1 MNCKHLG
8 LKLIAANLV
17 GFGAL
22 AAGPAWATVITNNLT
37 SDTSASAGG
46 QPANVAGPTSNS
58 TYVTN
63 FSSSSAL
70 GGSSA
75 GASAWGNN
83 FGTYRAGANG
93 SGVFNSM
100 GHFHRDVTI
109 ANNNGVSTDYSLSFF
124 VYYGGMSISPSG
136 VTGTGSSRYDLSI
149 KQNNSIS
156 KFASA
161 ATLGWNGTAG
171 TLTQTGT
178 ALTGATF
185 STGAF
190 GASYSWGGTYVTL
203 NLGTVADGASTS
215 INFDLVSTALGDFA
229 FSGTGCGGYGGY
241 GPTRFAAVV
250 EGPSCTGSVSG
261 GLGDPNDLAS
271 NPGQPN
277 QFVVTGRPTSP
288 TQVPLPG
295 TLALLALG
303 LLGLG
308 ASRKAR
314 LR

>member
-1 MNCKHLG
+1 MNSKYLG

-22 AAGPAWATVITNNLT
+22 AAVPAWATVITNNLT

-46 QPANVAGPTSNS
+46 QAANVAGPTSNS

-63 FSSSSAL
+63 SSFSSAL
-70 GGSSA
+70 DGSSA

-93 SGVFNSM
+93 SGVFNST

-109 ANNNGVSTDYSLSFF
+109 ANNNGVSTDYSLTFF
-124 VYYGGMSISPSG
+124 VYYGGMSISPNG
-136 VTGTGSSRYDLSI
+136 VTGTGSSSYDLSI

-161 ATLGWNGTAG
+161 ATIGWNGTTG

-185 STGAF
+185 STDTF
-190 GASYSWGGTYVTL
+190 GASYFWGGTYVTL
-203 NLGTVADGASTS
+203 DLGTVADGASTS

-229 FSGTGCGGYGGY
+229 FNAAGCGGYGGY
-241 GPTRFAAVV
+241 GGPVFAAAV
-250 EGPSCTGSVSG
+250 EGPGCTGSVFG
-261 GLGDPNDLAS
+261 GLGDPNDFAG
-271 NPGQPN
+271 NQGQPN
-277 QFVVTGRPTSP
+277 QFVVTGRPTNP
-288 TQVPLPG
+288 NQVPLPG